1 MEENGNDPR
10 YLHPVEIK
18 VKLGSLSLPTRTLLC
33 HRWMSA
39 WVALLF
45 NVILEV
51 KGNVGGFGLRE
62 SPRKRSFKREIWLW
76 ETSGCSLSYLVVI
89 FVQIQL
95 TLYGYWLKLF
105 QGFRGIRSILLLR
118 LSGCLELCLRLF
130 RRDLQQRRPAK
141 QAWSAQW
148 NLRKRI
154 HLNISEKEISK
165 ILEMELC
172 LK

>member
-1 MEENGNDPR
+1 M
-10 YLHPVEIK
+10 HSVEIK

-51 KGNVGGFGLRE
+51 KGDVVALAWE
-62 SPRKRSFKREIWLW
+62 SHLGRDRLKQEIWLW
-76 ETSGCSLSYLVVI
+76 ETSECSLSYLVVI
-89 FVQIQL
+89 SVQIQL
-95 TLYGYWLKLF
+95 TLYGDWLKLF
-105 QGFRGIRSILLLR
+105 QGFLGIRRILLLR

-130 RRDLQQRRPAK
+130 RRDLLQRRPAK

-148 NLRKRI
+148 NLKKNI
-154 HLNISEKEISK
+154 HLNISEKEISR
-165 ILEMELC
+165 ILEMELY